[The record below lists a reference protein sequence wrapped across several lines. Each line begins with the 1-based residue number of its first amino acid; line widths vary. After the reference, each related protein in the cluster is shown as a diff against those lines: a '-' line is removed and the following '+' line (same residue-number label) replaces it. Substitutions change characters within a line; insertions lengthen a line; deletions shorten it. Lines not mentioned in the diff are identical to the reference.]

1 MHISFIIPCYG
12 SEKTIEFVVTELI
25 AKMSEKPDIDYE
37 IIAVN
42 DCSPDAVWSVLNH
55 LSEQHDCLKLIDLAK
70 NMNRPGAVMAGLR
83 MSSGDIAVIMDDD
96 GQCPVSELWQLLEPL
111 QHDFDVSMAKYPQ
124 RKQTWFKSFGTW
136 VNRKMTE
143 FIIKKPK
150 NLEFTNFMAIKR
162 YVVDEMIRYDNPY
175 PYLTGLLLRTTK
187 HITNVEMEQ
196 RSRYTGASSFTFLKM
211 FSLWSN
217 GLTAFSVRP
226 LRVASVLG
234 FFFAM
239 AGFLY
244 GIWKIILKLL
254 HPSIPVGYSSIV
266 VFILIIG
273 GIIMMMLGLIG
284 EYIGR
289 IYISLNHSPQY
300 VIRKTV
306 GFTKNP

>member
-187 HITNVEMEQ
+187 HITKCGNGATQSLHRRLFFHFSENVQPLEQ
-196 RSRYTGASSFTFLKM
+196 WAYRIFSSTASGGF
-211 FSLWSN
+211 
-217 GLTAFSVRP
+217 
-226 LRVASVLG
+226 RV
-234 FFFAM
+234 
-239 AGFLY
+239 
-244 GIWKIILKLL
+244 GILL
-254 HPSIPVGYSSIV
+254 CN
-266 VFILIIG
+266 
-273 GIIMMMLGLIG
+273 
-284 EYIGR
+284 GR
-289 IYISLNHSPQY
+289 ISLRDMEDYPE
-300 VIRKTV
+300 TV
-306 GFTKNP
+306 APIYSCRLQLDRCFYPDHWWYYHDDAGTDW